1 MPHFPQL
8 CTFPPLLLLN
18 ARQCTIT
25 ALRAKL
31 THRPSLRALL
41 TKVLSVVLLQIWN
54 RSQRVF
60 YASVLLA
67 SDGFILFSGETS
79 PPSSLSWKK
88 FLKFTFLS
96 GKYFSKP
103 TLRLSSSSPSP
114 FSLSVFNWFI
124 LNTWFVHKLCFW
136 TKSNLKICQ
145 YDHCFII
152 WPILQGC
159 VELLGLLNTAGD
171 QEDFHLHSFSE
182 IEDQPSNIP
191 LPHPKQKF

>member
-1 MPHFPQL
+1 MHNNCFEGKVDSPALVESVIDKSSQCCFVTNMESITKGVL
-8 CTFPPLLLLN
+8 RLRA
-18 ARQCTIT
+18 ARLRWLHPFLRRDIT
-25 ALRAKL
+25 AVLIILK
-31 THRPSLRALL
+31 
-41 TKVLSVVLLQIWN
+41 KVFEI
-54 RSQRVF
+54 
-60 YASVLLA
+60 Y
-67 SDGFILFSGETS
+67 
-79 PPSSLSWKK
+79 
-88 FLKFTFLS
+88 FLS

-136 TKSNLKICQ
+136 IKSNLKICQ

-159 VELLGLLNTAGD
+159 VELLSLLNTAGD

>member
-8 CTFPPLLLLN
+8 CTFPSLLLLN

-54 RSQRVF
+54 RSQRCFTPPCYSPQMASSFSQERHHRRPHYPEKKVF
-60 YASVLLA
+60 E
-67 SDGFILFSGETS
+67 FH
-79 PPSSLSWKK
+79 
-88 FLKFTFLS
+88 FLS

-145 YDHCFII
+145 YDYCFHYLTYT
-152 WPILQGC
+152 PRLC
-159 VELLGLLNTAGD
+159 RA
-171 QEDFHLHSFSE
+171 S
-182 IEDQPSNIP
+182 QPP
-191 LPHPKQKF
+191 